1 MRIFY
6 LITFYLTFF
15 CPKTYSQVEK
25 YCNTEE
31 LISMYQ
37 PLTNDLKL
45 KFDQNKVNGESL
57 IHGIGVMYTLTT
69 SNNINEFT
77 ENQVKEIFNLSIDE
91 NVNVLIDS
99 SEIKLE
105 FNTCIRIEYIKDQFK
120 NLGVDIHALKDSM
133 VNLTY

>member
-1 MRIFY
+1 
-6 LITFYLTFF
+6 
-15 CPKTYSQVEK
+15 
-25 YCNTEE
+25 
-31 LISMYQ
+31 MYQ